1 MTTGKAF
8 DTLPNNGW
16 WMLLGKE
23 DRLTISPKQETHW
36 PEVRY
41 EYSPDLRTQYKE
53 GKLLSSWV
61 KKYNGHFLFC
71 DRMLTDPRYPF
82 DKPKEARGFNELFM
96 AIRYIEAGYEALWY
110 YRKVED
116 NRSYQKLCELLGG
129 DQAGHAIAPN
139 SEKGGTAPDLIVFEP
154 GTGRFRF
161 VECKGKWEP
170 FTTRQIDRFAGIET
184 YLNDHPPAHAPALSV
199 SADENHQELF
209 PTLPTGQWIH
219 VARVVPLVGPPNFP

>member
-8 DTLPNNGW
+8 DTLPKNDRC
-16 WMLLGKE
+16 MLLRKE
-23 DRLTISPKQETHW
+23 DRLTILLKQETHW
-36 PEVRY
+36 PEVRC

-61 KKYNGHFLFC
+61 KKYNGRFLFC
-71 DRMLTDPRYPF
+71 ERMLADPRYPR
-82 DKPKEARGFNELFM
+82 DKPAEVRGFNELFM
-96 AIRYIEAGYEALWY
+96 AIRYIEAGYEVLWY

-116 NRSYQKLCELLGG
+116 ERSYQKLCQLLGG
-129 DQAGHAIAPN
+129 DEAVHAIAPN
-139 SEKGGTAPDLIVFEP
+139 SEQGGMPPDLIVFEP

-161 VECKGKWEP
+161 VECKGKWEV
-170 FTTRQIDRFAGIET
+170 FTTRQRDRFAGIET

-209 PTLPTGQWIH
+209 PTLATGQWIH
-219 VARVVPLVGPPNFP
+219 VARVLPMVGPPNVP